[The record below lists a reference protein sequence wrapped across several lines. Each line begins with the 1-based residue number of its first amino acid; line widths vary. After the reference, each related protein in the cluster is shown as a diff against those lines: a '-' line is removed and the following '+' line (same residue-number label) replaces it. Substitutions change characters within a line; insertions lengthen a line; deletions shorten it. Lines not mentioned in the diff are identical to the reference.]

1 MERISQFENEMSMI
15 DGLMAG
21 RVRYLYVT
29 RIWAADII
37 RKRRLNLDMTFPVA
51 DAVTLGASNVFRFQ
65 DADFRA
71 AYRKAMDGLRESGE
85 FLRIANQF
93 GFEIPEGLVGATA
106 ESQCAA
112 TGAT

>member
-1 MERISQFENEMSMI
+1 
-15 DGLMAG
+15 
-21 RVRYLYVT
+21 
-29 RIWAADII
+29 
-37 RKRRLNLDMTFPVA
+37 MTFPVA
-51 DAVTLGASNVFRFQ
+51 DAVTLGASNVLRFQ